1 MAAHGKSSGHDVPNP
16 QPGPGAT
23 LHRYPVFAAFATLI
37 VGVAAAIG
45 LARLIHDQLQHAAE
59 GRFEWRAAHTTADLR
74 RELIACEEVLRGAS
88 GLIAAASPLPPD
100 AWRQYVTSLSLD
112 DKLSAVLA
120 LGYADAGTDGA
131 ARLAAVTAPSARPL
145 APLTLM
151 YPSRPDAQPAGYDI
165 GRDPSRRAALLRAA
179 DTGQA
184 ALNALAAP
192 LNVRQAAARVR
203 FELYLP
209 VYRGTS
215 VPATREGR
223 RAAVVGFVVAQIDPG
238 RLLGNLAV
246 HERFIDLQVFAGVPG
261 RLLYASH
268 VVRDETASEP
278 PLFRRTETLLFG
290 SEPLTLVYT
299 TDDRHLGAGD
309 DLSSN
314 TVLALGVLVSALLAA
329 MVFLLVR
336 ARTS

>member
-16 QPGPGAT
+16 QTGSGAT
-23 LHRYPVFAAFATLI
+23 LLRYPVCAAFATLI
-37 VGVAAAIG
+37 VALVAAIG
-45 LARLIHDQLQHAAE
+45 LARLINDQLQHAAG

-100 AWRQYVTSLSLD
+100 AWRQYVTRLSLD
-112 DKLSAVLA
+112 DKLSTVLA

-131 ARLAAVTAPSARPL
+131 ARLAADTARPARPL

-151 YPSRPDAQPAGYDI
+151 YPSRPDAPPADYDV
-165 GRDPSRRAALLRAA
+165 GRDPLRRAALLRAA

-192 LNVRQAAARVR
+192 FSVRPEGARVR

-209 VYRGTS
+209 VYRSTS

-223 RAAVVGFVVAQIDPG
+223 RAAVAGFIVAQIDAG
-238 RLLGNLAV
+238 RLLANLAV
-246 HERFIDLQVFAGVPG
+246 HERFLDMQVFAGMQG
-261 RLLYASH
+261 RLLYASNAAG
-268 VVRDETASEP
+268 DETASDP
-278 PLFRRTETLLFG
+278 PLFRRTETLRFG
-290 SEPLTLVYT
+290 GEPLTLVYT
-299 TDDRHLGAGD
+299 TGDRYLGAGD

-314 TVLALGVLVSALLAA
+314 AVLALGVLVSVLLAA
-329 MVFLLVR
+329 VVFLLVR